1 MNLIITQRNHKLV
14 AITKQL
20 QTMRGGNE
28 LTREA
33 LARIDQEVTKL
44 QRVQNDDDMQSEFSV
59 VTDESEVTPQENVMD
74 LVVSKAQ
81 FDRQRLSQ
89 ILGNTKEN
97 LLPSAIQTFVTV
109 DFYNHDTRNGDLAEG
124 FEPNYATQ
132 FSFKNQVDDFYL
144 QFLEKN
150 TLVME
155 FFLTRA
161 QNAIKIGT
169 AKVVLSKLLDK
180 ETSF

>member
-1 MNLIITQRNHKLV
+1 MKKEIERLKFKRRDLAAELEKVQNLLKMQVDIDKEQAKIYQQEIDQLKAQITADNRRIAELNLIITQRNHKLV

-44 QRVQNDDDMQSEFSV
+44 QRVQNDDDLVSEFSV

-81 FDRQRLSQ
+81 FDR
-89 ILGNTKEN
+89 
-97 LLPSAIQTFVTV
+97 
-109 DFYNHDTRNGDLAEG
+109 
-124 FEPNYATQ
+124 
-132 FSFKNQVDDFYL
+132 
-144 QFLEKN
+144 
-150 TLVME
+150 
-155 FFLTRA
+155 
-161 QNAIKIGT
+161 
-169 AKVVLSKLLDK
+169 
-180 ETSF
+180 